1 MAFGD
6 DVKNN
11 AQDLKG
17 HAKEEI
23 GKATGDD
30 KLRAEGKADQAG
42 AQVKQVVSDVK
53 DKLFGDDKDDA
64 KS

>member
-17 HAKEEI
+17 HAKEEV
-23 GKATGDD
+23 GKATGND
-30 KLRAEGKADQAG
+30 KLRAEGVADQAG
-42 AQVKQVVSDVK
+42 AHVKEAVSDVK
-53 DKLFGDDKDDA
+53 DKIFGDDKDD
-64 KS
+64 K

>member
-11 AQDLKG
+11 AQDAQG
-17 HAKEEI
+17 HAKEEV

-30 KLRAEGKADQAG
+30 KLRAEGKADQVG
-42 AQVKQVVSDVK
+42 ADVK
-53 DKLFGDDKDDA
+53 RGVADLKDKVFGDDDKKD
-64 KS
+64 